1 MTESIDT
8 VSVVGLGKLGAPL
21 AAILAAKGYRT
32 IGIDVNEAMI
42 EALNDG
48 KAPVAEPQ
56 LQYHIDQGRA
66 RLSATSDYREA
77 ILASTVTFIV
87 VPTPSDAKGVF
98 TNRYVLGAIEKIG
111 QALREKSGYH
121 VVSIAS
127 TVMPGSCQGALREA
141 LELHSGRAVGDG
153 VGLCYNPEFIAL
165 GSVVRDML
173 NPDFILLGESDP
185 RAGSMVADIY
195 GQICENNPPIRKM
208 NLVNAELTK
217 ISVNT
222 FVTTK
227 ISYANMLADVCDR
240 IPGADVDVV
249 TEAVG
254 SDSRIGTKYLR
265 GALGYGGP
273 CFPRDNT
280 AFVRMAEDVGARAEL
295 AAATDSI
302 NRYQVER
309 LANTVQGRVEPG
321 STVGVLGLSYKPD
334 TGVIEASQAV
344 QLAQLLAERGYQVQV
359 YDPLARDNASAVLRH
374 LVKPTD
380 SANDCVRD
388 ADFVVIANACP
399 EFRTLSADTI
409 WRPEGKLPVLD
420 CWRMLPVE
428 TYDDAVDLI
437 YLGRGES
444 TDRSD
449 TEVGPSASSL

>member
-1 MTESIDT
+1 MTGSVET

-21 AAILAAKGYRT
+21 AAIMAAKGYRT
-32 IGIDVNEAMI
+32 IGIDVNEAMVA
-42 EALNDG
+42 ALNDG

-77 ILASTVTFIV
+77 ILASSVTFIV
-87 VPTPSDAKGVF
+87 VPTPSDGKGVF

-111 QALREKSGYH
+111 QALREKRGYH

-127 TVMPGSCQGALREA
+127 TVMPGSCQGPLREA

-185 RAGSMVADIY
+185 RAGSMIADIY
-195 GQICENNPPIRKM
+195 GKICENDPPIRKM

-249 TEAVG
+249 TAAVG

-273 CFPRDNT
+273 CFPRDNI
-280 AFVRMAEDVGARAEL
+280 AFIRMAEDVGARAEL

-309 LANTVQGRVEPG
+309 LANTVQGRVAPG
-321 STVGVLGLSYKPD
+321 STVGILGLSYKPD

-359 YDPLARDNASAVLRH
+359 YDPLVRDNAVAVLRH
-374 LVKPTD
+374 LVKPTE
-380 SANDCVRD
+380 SADDCVRD

-409 WRPEGKLPVLD
+409 CRPEGKLPVLD

-428 TYDDAVDLI
+428 TYGETVDLI
-437 YLGRGES
+437 YLGRGET

-449 TEVGPSASSL
+449 TEVVASASSL